1 MRRAVSVGTRIE
13 TMGDIALHA
22 GQDLQARAAQVRS
35 EQGAITVDAKRDIE
49 IVAGQASQG

>member
-1 MRRAVSVGTRIE
+1 
-13 TMGDIALHA
+13 MGDIALHA

-49 IVAGQASQG
+49 IVAGQASQGWTRCIGSGARVR